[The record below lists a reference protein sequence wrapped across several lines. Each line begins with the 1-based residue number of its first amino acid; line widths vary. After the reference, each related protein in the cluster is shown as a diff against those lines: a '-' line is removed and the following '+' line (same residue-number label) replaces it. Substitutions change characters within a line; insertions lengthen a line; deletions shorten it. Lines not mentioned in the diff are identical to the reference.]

1 MFTLELL
8 RLAELSHPVETVERV
23 QPDLAVQ
30 RHVVASHQPGMVQT
44 TDTHSF
50 VFIFNGYHETISGF
64 LCQHF
69 ICLLRLLLNV
79 AL

>member
-30 RHVVASHQPGMVQT
+30 RHVASHQPGQEWSRPLTLKVLYLSLMDIMRLYQDFYV
-44 TDTHSF
+44 DILY
-50 VFIFNGYHETISGF
+50 VF
-64 LCQHF
+64 
-69 ICLLRLLLNV
+69 
-79 AL
+79 

>member
-30 RHVVASHQPGMVQT
+30 RHVASHQPGLEFLQEWSRPLTLKVLYLSLMDIMRLYQDFYV
-44 TDTHSF
+44 DILY
-50 VFIFNGYHETISGF
+50 VF
-64 LCQHF
+64 
-69 ICLLRLLLNV
+69 
-79 AL
+79 